1 MKTERLYTLTKKG
14 EKMLKQLR
22 YNNNKHVQLAEKLLF
37 PAIKPTKKGENNEIH
52 R

>member
-1 MKTERLYTLTKKG
+1 MTRLYKLTKKG
-14 EKMLKQLR
+14 EGLLKKL
-22 YNNNKHVQLAEKLLF
+22 NNKNNKHVQLAEKLLF

>member
-1 MKTERLYTLTKKG
+1 MAKFYKLTKKG
-14 EKMLKQLR
+14 EGLLKQL
-22 YNNNKHVQLAEKLLF
+22 NNKNNKHVALAEKLLF